1 MAAAKALA
9 ATDRPEPGGPVNSQ
23 AWVMAP
29 VPDAADASSST
40 TSSWPASLANTAPA
54 EVIRVVPSLSWHRH
68 GSSPAVHSV
77 ADRREAPG
85 DLLGRQRHRVRPHLP
100 DPFLDRAAEVSPGRG
115 RGEHKKWVG

>member
-1 MAAAKALA
+1 MGAAQARAPA
-9 ATDRPEPGGPVNSQ
+9 EPPGAGGPVNSQ

-77 ADRREAPG
+77 ADRAERPG

-100 DPFLDRAAEVSPGRG
+100 DPFLDR
-115 RGEHKKWVG
+115 